1 MDRSGVLG
9 EVLEKGQNIVQKTPK
24 TAATAATNTVKTA
37 VNQVIGNSDNG
48 KQQAEEADSKAKT
61 KAMIKDIYAPSD
73 PNALAKPAEQI
84 EAEDKAKL
92 ESLRQK
98 LHKEVYYD
106 PLIERTKKT
115 EEEERPAEKV
125 EREKMED
132 LQQTQKKKEKQ
143 RPIAVQKAQNVVEAN
158 RGVSG

>member
-1 MDRSGVLG
+1 MDKNGVLG
-9 EVLEKGQNIVQKTPK
+9 EVLEKGQSTVSKTGK
-24 TAATAATNTVKTA
+24 TVVSAAANTVKIA
-37 VNQVIGNSDNG
+37 ANQVTANSDN
-48 KQQAEEADSKAKT
+48 KENQTEEADNKTKT
-61 KAMIKDIYAPSD
+61 KAMIKDIYAPSN
-73 PNALAKPAEQI
+73 PNASAKPAEQI

-98 LHKEVYYD
+98 LHNEVYYD
-106 PLIERTKKT
+106 PLINRAKKG

-132 LQQTQKKKEKQ
+132 LRETQKKKEKQ
-143 RPIAVQKAQNVVEAN
+143 KPIAVQRAQNVIEAN